1 VRRSRSSSRR
11 SSGISPPRV
20 GSGSVTS
27 GWSHRRAA
35 LRLLAPVVA
44 ILAALAGAVL
54 AAAARSPGAEPPPD
68 PERWARPAADRLAAE
83 GLWPELAGADLGRD
97 AVRADLDRAVA
108 ILTGVPAADPSPT
121 SPAGAW
127 VVNRRIVTALGLE
140 PERLALQGL
149 ATEDGRRVPL
159 PPNFGS
165 EVLARELGLVHNR
178 RRDDLERAMR
188 EPVRLADLAS
198 MVDRAR
204 ALTPED
210 LARVALFRG
219 IRLPAMSA
227 AQLAVVAAALSQVG
241 QPYVWGGDWPTP
253 RSPVGPQAHG
263 GFDCSGLAWWAF
275 ARAGLGDALS
285 RRTADAMAW
294 ERPRAR
300 APVAELGPG
309 DLVFF
314 GDRGMRARRGDL
326 SHMGIVLGNGW
337 MAQASGSRAG
347 VSVTYLPE
355 YWPEGQAFGRRMP
368 G

>member
-1 VRRSRSSSRR
+1 MT
-11 SSGISPPRV
+11 P
-20 GSGSVTS
+20 
-27 GWSHRRAA
+27 GWSHRRAV

-44 ILAALAGAVL
+44 ILAAMGGAVL
-54 AAAARSPGAEPPPD
+54 AAAALSSGRPGAPAPD
-68 PERWARPAADRLAAE
+68 PERWARPAADRLAAA

-97 AVRADLDRAVA
+97 AVRADLDRAFAV
-108 ILTGVPAADPSPT
+108 LTGLPTADPAPAA
-121 SPAGAW
+121 PASAW
-127 VVNRRIVTALGLE
+127 VVNRRIVAALGLE

-149 ATEDGRRVPL
+149 ATDDGQRLPL

-165 EVLARELGLVHNR
+165 EVLVRELGLVHNR

-188 EPVRLADLAS
+188 EPVRLSDLAS

-210 LARVALFRG
+210 RARVALFRD
-219 IRLPAMSA
+219 IRLPAMSS
-227 AQLAVVAAALSQVG
+227 AQLAVAAAALSQVG
-241 QPYVWGGDWPTP
+241 TPYVWGGDWPTP
-253 RSPVGPQAHG
+253 GSPVGTQVHG

-275 ARAGLGDALS
+275 ARAGLGDRLS

-300 APVAELGPG
+300 SPVEALGPG

-314 GDRGMRARRGDL
+314 ADRGRRARRGTI

-337 MAQASGSRAG
+337 MAQSSGSRAG
-347 VSVTYLPE
+347 VSVTFLA
-355 YWPEGQAFGRRMP
+355 GLLARGP
-368 G
+368 GVRALA